1 MNVGKYAPKFHMGFS
16 VMSGVSVLE
25 FASIFIIRY
34 FAKWEE
40 KKTEAQES
48 LSSSHSKTATGRDLE

>member
-1 MNVGKYAPKFHMGFS
+1 MGFS
-16 VMSGVSVLE
+16 VMCGLSVLE

-40 KKTEAQES
+40 KQTEIREPLDQS
-48 LSSSHSKTATGRDLE
+48 DSKTTAGHNLDQI